1 MAQRKKRAETT
12 QVDHKRRHKLGQFDR
27 EPTLQQLDGKDW
39 GEPKPEDTRLIRE
52 CLRLRRVQL
61 KKLTVE
67 DLRLLIGQE
76 IGMDHLLPLALEI
89 LRQDPFAE
97 GDCYAGDLLVNV
109 LGVSAVFWR
118 QNPDWEAEVASI
130 GRRAVE
136 LCDGS
141 PEIASNTNP
150 KVIDQS
156 VEDFLR
162 KTQPSG

>member
-1 MAQRKKRAETT
+1 MAQRKQRAEAT
-12 QVDHKRRHKLGQFDR
+12 QANHERRHKLGQFDR

-39 GEPKPEDTRLIRE
+39 GEPKPEDTRLVRE

-76 IGMDHLLPLALEI
+76 IGVDHLLPLALEI
-89 LRQDPFAE
+89 LRKNPFAE

-109 LGVSAVFWR
+109 LGVSAAFWK
-118 QNPDWEAEVASI
+118 QNPDWQAEVTSI
-130 GRRAVE
+130 CRRAIE
-136 LCDGS
+136 LCDNS
-141 PEIASNTNP
+141 SELAADTIP
-150 KVIDQS
+150 KVIRQS

-162 KTQPSG
+162 KTQACE